1 MAITN
6 YTELKAAIA
15 NFLARDDLTSVIP
28 DFISLAEGRLSR
40 ELETRSQE
48 KRATATLTVGDEYTA
63 LPTDLRELRMV
74 KLSSDPEQVLEYMS
88 PVALHNSYSSSGN
101 SRPRAYSLVG
111 QELKLRPKPDSAYTV
126 EIIYIGSLSAL
137 SDSNLVNNVLTRH
150 PDAYLYGSLAEAYA
164 YLLDEQRANA
174 YMQRFTM
181 AINEIKLD
189 EERANYGTSSLHI
202 SSIYQRQNTA
212 GEAS

>member
-48 KRATATLTVGDEYTA
+48 KRATATLTAGDEYTA

-74 KLSSDPEQVLEYMS
+74 KLNGDPEVVLEYMS
-88 PVALHNSYSSSGN
+88 PTALHSSYASSGN
-101 SRPRAYSLVG
+101 SKPRAYSLVG
-111 QELKLRPKPDSAYTV
+111 QELKLRPKPDSSYTV

-189 EERANYGTSSLHI
+189 EERANYGTSSLQI
-202 SSIYQRQNTA
+202 SSIYQRQNSA
-212 GEAS
+212 GAN

>member
-6 YTELKAAIA
+6 YTELKTAIA

-28 DFISLAEGRLSR
+28 DFISLAEGRMSR

-48 KRATATLTVGDEYTA
+48 KRATATLTVGDDYTA

-74 KLSSDPEQVLEYMS
+74 RLDGSPETVLEYMS
-88 PVALHNSYSSSGN
+88 PTALHGSYSSSGN
-101 SRPRAYSLVG
+101 GRPRAYSLVG
-111 QELKLRPKPDSAYTV
+111 QEIKLRPKPDSAYTV
-126 EIIYIGSLSAL
+126 EIVYIGSLSAL

-181 AINEIKLD
+181 AINEIKID
-189 EERANYGTSSLHI
+189 EERANYGTSSLQI
-202 SSIYQRQNTA
+202 SSIYQRQNSA
-212 GEAS
+212 GAN

>member
-28 DFISLAEGRLSR
+28 DFISLAEGRLRR

-74 KLSSDPEQVLEYMS
+74 KLNGDPEIVLEYMS
-88 PVALHNSYSSSGN
+88 PTALHSSYSSGGN

-189 EERANYGTSSLHI
+189 EERANYGTSSLQI
-202 SSIYQRQNTA
+202 SSIYQRQNSA
-212 GEAS
+212 GAN